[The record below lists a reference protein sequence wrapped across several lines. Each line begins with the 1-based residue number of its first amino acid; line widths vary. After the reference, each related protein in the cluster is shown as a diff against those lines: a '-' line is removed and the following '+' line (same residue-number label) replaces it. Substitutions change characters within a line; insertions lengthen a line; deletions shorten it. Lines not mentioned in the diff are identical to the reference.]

1 MRQKHMDKSERFEFS
16 NSFLSFRSDPYTKG
30 EVSFFFSSEFLYF
43 YMFLLLIIVVNRF
56 FALILISCNCLYFQ
70 SLFLHHWILSDQ
82 SLDRSKWLP
91 ALHLKVRDDLL
102 YYLWCSP
109 SVLSSDRRNN
119 LDHIYIC
126 RLICLVNYQKT
137 LEASM
142 LNSLNS
148 LGVPLDP
155 LGTHRHS
162 LYPLFFKHIIWI

>member
-1 MRQKHMDKSERFEFS
+1 MEKSVHCVFS

-70 SLFLHHWILSDQ
+70 SLFLHHWILSYQ

-91 ALHLKVRDDLL
+91 ALHLWVCDDLL
-102 YYLWCSP
+102 YYLWCCP
-109 SVLSSDRRNN
+109 SVRSSDRRNN

-137 LEASM
+137 LQTSM
-142 LNSLNS
+142 LNSWDS
-148 LGVPLDP
+148 LDVPLDP
-155 LGTHRHS
+155 LGTHRH
-162 LYPLFFKHIIWI
+162 PLWPTFL

>member
-1 MRQKHMDKSERFEFS
+1 MNVS
-16 NSFLSFRSDPYTKG
+16 NSQIHSYLSGRILILREKLA
-30 EVSFFFSSEFLYF
+30 SFSAVNFSISTCSSFS
-43 YMFLLLIIVVNRF
+43 LLLWTGF